1 MLRFLDEA
9 AQGTPVLLCLAG
21 NLCSPAVFD
30 RIQVP
35 DFMQK
40 VRLDYL
46 GAPGPWDMDSM
57 GFELVRLIEGLGDV
71 PVILAGYSAGGV
83 LAISAASKAPERIAG
98 LALSNTGPCSIG
110 HGNPGFAR
118 ELRENYDDEA
128 YIRQFLAS
136 CFYKQPG
143 EETLAALWRYTRGV
157 DREAAVEVSSSL
169 RKVDY
174 REPLK
179 AYRGPAAVIHGR
191 LDKRRGMDSVEM
203 ICGCLPQAEVTLLET
218 GHTPMW
224 EDATGYQKALD
235 KLIFRVFPERA
246 GSGRRP

>member
-1 MLRFLDEA
+1 MIRFMDEA
-9 AQGTPVLLCLAG
+9 VQGAPLLLCLAG

-35 DFMQK
+35 DFIRK

-57 GFELVRLIEGLGDV
+57 GWELVRLIEGLGDV

-83 LAISAASKAPERIAG
+83 LAISAASKAPGRFAG

-110 HGNPGFAR
+110 HGNPAFAQ
-118 ELRENYDDEA
+118 ELRESYDDEA
-128 YIRQFLAS
+128 YIRRFLAS
-136 CFYKQPG
+136 CFYQPPE
-143 EETLAALWRYTRGV
+143 EETLTALWHYTRSVGC
-157 DREAAVEVSSSL
+157 EAAVEVSSSL
-169 RKVDY
+169 REVDY
-174 REPLK
+174 REAFK

-191 LDKRRGMDSVEM
+191 LDTRRGLDSVEM
-203 ICGCLPQAEVTLLET
+203 ICGCLPQAKVTLLET

-224 EDATGYQKALD
+224 EDAPGYQAALNQ
-235 KLIFRVFPERA
+235 LIFQVFPEKTGAR
-246 GSGRRP
+246 